1 MKKSIRK
8 FTLSILAATTG
19 VLVASAAGVIGWAL
33 TQKNSQNKLTSIT
46 SSLNGSFDVVYHSQN
61 VTVKQGEATTLVVST
76 TGDTSNLIYNW
87 YVDKGDGEGYS
98 IVQGGTKN
106 TYLLDE
112 GQTRNVSE
120 ITHWTYRCEIKN
132 RFTVDTLTVEDI
144 HVTIQPTSETFIT
157 IYDQPQANVTLE
169 SGATTTL
176 STRAVSSKVKESV
189 VYQWFVDKGDKN
201 GFQAIKGATQSSYTI
216 PASQT
221 TVSQQT
227 VKKYL
232 CRYASSA
239 NPNKFLNESEV
250 SIVTITPKT
259 GVDSNNPT
267 LNSTVKIIA
276 QSTLNPTVNTN
287 GSTSLSVSA
296 QYSGSDYLV
305 YDWYVKKPNADF
317 AKVQGGSFNS
327 LLISNDDIK
336 DIKTKTTWEIY
347 CNVYPR
353 KDASQAVHSK
363 KFSLTINPVK
373 EDLTISDLKIS
384 NSFIKPGETSTL
396 SVSAKSNFGTS
407 GLKYQWLVD
416 KNGSGKFTAI
426 SGATQPTYTVLAD
439 ETKNANGQEWV
450 YCVQVTGSQGEY
462 VLQSANLNLSISNNS
477 GTISTPEVEAKK
489 VNISSQSTNVTVE
502 TNNSTRLFVNA
513 ESTDKTQDLIYDW
526 YVSKDSKKTW
536 EKVQGGTLNTY
547 EIGNVQI
554 RDITEETTWNYYVN
568 VYPRKDAASAVHS
581 KLITLTIKP
590 QSEQITIASLTSNK
604 KELTAG
610 VDTAQLSVT
619 VNHNLVGSNRVKYQ
633 WMVSKDGFHWTNIQG
648 ATNPVLTI
656 NPTDTAS
663 VTTNTTWQYAV
674 MVSGAKTAIQSDN
687 LSINIKPKTSGSS
700 ESPSGAVS
708 ITGTSIHQTT
718 AVVNSNFQ
726 PLNEYTN
733 AKYTVSTKDSSA
745 TYQWYYTTKFGV
757 NSGGVK
763 IDGATSNVLKP
774 NSELLKKAHELQS
787 QGKTMYLYCN
797 VYKNGKLAA
806 IGSNSQFYLHVH
818 VQNI

>member
-19 VLVASAAGVIGWAL
+19 VLVASAAGVTGWAL

-201 GFQAIKGATQSSYTI
+201 GFQAIPGATQSSYTI

-327 LLISNDDIK
+327 LLISKDDIK

-347 CNVYPR
+347 CNVYPK

-373 EDLTISDLKIS
+373 EELTISDLKIS

-396 SVSAKSNFGTS
+396 SVTAKSNFGTS

-462 VLQSANLNLSISNNS
+462 VLQSANLNLYISNNS

-513 ESTDKTQDLIYDW
+513 ESADKTQDLIYDW
-526 YVSKDSKKTW
+526 YVSKDNKTTW
-536 EKVQGGTLNTY
+536 EKVQGGTSNTY

-554 RDITEETTWNYYVN
+554 RDITKETTWNFYVN
-568 VYPRKDAASAVHS
+568 VYPRKDVASAVHS
-581 KLITLTIKP
+581 NLITLTIKP
-590 QSEQITIASLTSNK
+590 QSEKISIASLTSTK
-604 KELTAG
+604 KELIAG

-619 VNHNLVGSNRVKYQ
+619 VNHNDKVKYQ
-633 WMVSKDGFHWTNIQG
+633 WMVCKDGFHWTNIDG

-656 NPTDTAS
+656 KSSDTAG
-663 VTTNTTWQYAV
+663 VKTNTTWQYAV
-674 MVSGAKTAIQSDN
+674 MVSGTKTAIQSDN
-687 LSINIKPKTSGSS
+687 LSINIRPNTS
-700 ESPSGAVS
+700 EKPSGAIS
-708 ITGTSIHQTT
+708 ITNTSVLQTM
-718 AVVNSNFQ
+718 AIVRSDFQ
-726 PLNEYTN
+726 PLSQYHN
-733 AKYTVSTKDSSA
+733 AKYTVSTNDSSA
-745 TYQWYYTTKFGV
+745 TYQWYYTTNGA
-757 NSGGVK
+757 NTGGVK
-763 IDGATSNVLKP
+763 IEGATKNELKP
-774 NSELLKKAHELQS
+774 SSDLLRTAYGLQS
-787 QGKTMYLYCN
+787 QGKRMYFYCN
-797 VYKNGKLAA
+797 VYKNGQLAA
-806 IGSNSQFYLHVH
+806 VGSNVQFYLT
-818 VQNI
+818 VQKI

>member
-19 VLVASAAGVIGWAL
+19 VLVASAAGVTGWAL

-201 GFQAIKGATQSSYTI
+201 GFQAIPGATQSSYTI

-327 LLISNDDIK
+327 LLISKDDIK

-347 CNVYPR
+347 CNVYPK

-396 SVSAKSNFGTS
+396 SVTAKSNFGTS

-462 VLQSANLNLSISNNS
+462 VLQSANLNLYISNNS

-513 ESTDKTQDLIYDW
+513 ESADKTQDLIYDW
-526 YVSKDSKKTW
+526 YVSKDNKTTW
-536 EKVQGGTLNTY
+536 EKVQGGTSNTY

-554 RDITEETTWNYYVN
+554 RDITKETTWNFYVN
-568 VYPRKDAASAVHS
+568 VYPRKDVASAVHS
-581 KLITLTIKP
+581 NLITLTIKP
-590 QSEQITIASLTSNK
+590 QSEKISIASLTSTK
-604 KELTAG
+604 KELIAG
-610 VDTAQLSVT
+610 ADTAQLSVT
-619 VNHNLVGSNRVKYQ
+619 VNHNDKVKYQ
-633 WMVSKDGFHWTNIQG
+633 WMVCKDGFHWTNIDG

-656 NPTDTAS
+656 KSSDTAG
-663 VTTNTTWQYAV
+663 VKTNTTWQYAV
-674 MVSGAKTAIQSDN
+674 MVSGTKTAIQSDN
-687 LSINIKPKTSGSS
+687 LSINIRPNTS
-700 ESPSGAVS
+700 EKPSGAIS
-708 ITGTSIHQTT
+708 ITNTSVLQTM
-718 AVVNSNFQ
+718 AIVRSDFQ
-726 PLNEYTN
+726 PLSQYHN
-733 AKYTVSTKDSSA
+733 AGYTVSTNDSSA
-745 TYQWYYTTKFGV
+745 TYQWYYTTNGA
-757 NSGGVK
+757 NTGGVK
-763 IDGATSNVLKP
+763 IEGATKNELKP
-774 NSELLKKAHELQS
+774 SSDLLRTAYGLQS
-787 QGKTMYLYCN
+787 QGKRMYFYCN
-797 VYKNGKLAA
+797 VYKNGQLAA
-806 IGSNSQFYLHVH
+806 VGSNVQFYLT
-818 VQNI
+818 VQKI

>member
-1 MKKSIRK
+1 MKKSIKK

-19 VLVASAAGVIGWAL
+19 VLVASAAGVAGWAL
-33 TQKNSQNKLTSIT
+33 TQKNSQNNSNLA
-46 SSLNGSFDVVYHSQN
+46 SSLKESFGVANRSQN
-61 VTVKQGEATTLVVST
+61 VTVKQGQEAILLVNT
-76 TGDTSNLIYNW
+76 DGLTSDLIFNWYDHIIYNW
-87 YVDKGDGEGYS
+87 YVDKGDGNGYS
-98 IVQGGTKN
+98 IVQSGKKS

-112 GQTRNVSE
+112 SQTRNISE
-120 ITHWTYRCEIKN
+120 LTHWTYKCEIINKSTN
-132 RFTVDTLTVEDI
+132 KTLLAEDFY
-144 HVTIQPTSETFIT
+144 VTIKPTSPAFIT
-157 IYDQPQANVTLE
+157 IIEQPQANVKLE
-169 SGATTTL
+169 SGATATL
-176 STRAVSSKVKESV
+176 STSAISSDRQSV
-189 VYQWFVDKGDKN
+189 VYQWFVDNGDNN
-201 GFQAIKGATQSSYTI
+201 GFQAIPGATQSSYTI
-216 PASQT
+216 PASET
-221 TVSQQT
+221 IVSQQT

-239 NPNKFLNESEV
+239 NSSKILDESEV
-250 SIVTITPKT
+250 SIVTITPRR
-259 GVDSNNPT
+259 
-267 LNSTVKIIA
+267 TVEIIT

-287 GSTSLSVSA
+287 GATSLSVST

-317 AKVQGGSFNS
+317 VLVQGGSFNS

-373 EDLTISDLKIS
+373 EDLTITDLKIS

-416 KNGSGKFTAI
+416 KNGSGKFTTI
-426 SGATQPTYTVLAD
+426 SGATQSTYTVPAN
-439 ETKNANGQEWV
+439 ETKDANGQEWV

-462 VLQSANLNLSISNNS
+462 ILQSANLNLSISNNS

-526 YVSKDSKKTW
+526 YVSKDNKNTW
-536 EKVQGGTLNTY
+536 EKVQGGTLSTY

-554 RDITEETTWNYYVN
+554 RDITEETTWNFYVN
-568 VYPRKDAASAVHS
+568 VYPRKEVGSAVHS
-581 KLITLTIKP
+581 NLITLTIKP
-590 QSEQITIASLTSNK
+590 QFEKISIASLTSTK

-610 VDTAQLSVT
+610 VDTAELSV
-619 VNHNLVGSNRVKYQ
+619 VVSHNLVGSNRVKYQ
-633 WMVSKDGFHWTNIQG
+633 WMVSKDGFYWTNIQG
-648 ATNPVLTI
+648 ATNPTLTI
-656 NPTDTAS
+656 NTTDTAG

-674 MVSGAKTAIQSDN
+674 MVSGTTTAIQSDN

-700 ESPSGAVS
+700 ENPSGAVS
-708 ITGTSIHQTT
+708 ITNTSVYQTT
-718 AVVNSNFQ
+718 AYVNSNFR
-726 PLNEYTN
+726 PLTEYHN
-733 AKYTVSTKDSSA
+733 AGYTVLTNDSSA
-745 TYQWYYTTKFGV
+745 TYQWYYTTKYGA

-763 IDGATSNVLKP
+763 IDGATSNELRP
-774 NSELLKKAHELQS
+774 NSELLRKAYELKL
-787 QGKTMYLYCN
+787 QGKRMYFYCN

-806 IGSNSQFYLHVH
+806 IGSNVQFYLDV
-818 VQNI
+818 NKI

>member
-19 VLVASAAGVIGWAL
+19 VLVASAAGVAGWAL

-46 SSLNGSFDVVYHSQN
+46 SSLNGSFNVVYNSQN

-112 GQTRNVSE
+112 GQTKKCSE

-157 IYDQPQANVTLE
+157 VYDQPQANVKLE

-216 PASQT
+216 PASET

-232 CRYASSA
+232 CRYASSE

-305 YDWYVKKPNADF
+305 YDWYVKKPNTDF
-317 AKVQGGSFNS
+317 VLVQGGSFNS

-373 EDLTISDLKIS
+373 EDLTITDLKIS

-416 KNGSGKFTAI
+416 KNGSGKFTTI
-426 SGATQPTYTVLAD
+426 SGATQSTYTVPAN
-439 ETKNANGQEWV
+439 ETKDANGQEWV

-462 VLQSANLNLSISNNS
+462 ILQSANLNLSISNNS

-526 YVSKDSKKTW
+526 YVSKDNKNTW
-536 EKVQGGTLNTY
+536 EKVQGGTLSTY

-554 RDITEETTWNYYVN
+554 RDITEETTWNFYVN
-568 VYPRKDAASAVHS
+568 VYPRKEVGSAVHS
-581 KLITLTIKP
+581 NLITLTIKP
-590 QSEQITIASLTSNK
+590 QSEKISIASLTSTK

-610 VDTAQLSVT
+610 VDTAELSVV
-619 VNHNLVGSNRVKYQ
+619 VNHNNKVKYQ
-633 WMVSKDGFHWTNIQG
+633 WMVSKDGFHWSNIEG

-656 NPTDTAS
+656 KPTDTAN
-663 VTTNTTWQYAV
+663 VKTNTTWQYAV
-674 MVSGAKTAIQSDN
+674 MVSSAKTAIQSDN
-687 LSINIKPKTSGSS
+687 LSINIRPKTS
-700 ESPSGAVS
+700 EKPSGAVS
-708 ITGTSIHQTT
+708 ITKTSVYQTT
-718 AVVNSNFQ
+718 AIVKSNFQ
-726 PLNEYTN
+726 PLTEYHN
-733 AKYTVSTKDSSA
+733 AGYTVSTNDPSA
-745 TYQWYYTTKFGV
+745 TYQWYYTTNGA
-757 NSGGVK
+757 NTGGVK
-763 IDGATSNVLKP
+763 IEGATKNELKP
-774 NSELLKKAHELQS
+774 SSDLLRTAYELQS
-787 QGKTMYLYCN
+787 QGKRMYFYCN

-806 IGSNSQFYLHVH
+806 IGSNPQFYLS
-818 VQNI
+818 VQKI

>member
-19 VLVASAAGVIGWAL
+19 VLVASAAGVAGWAL

-201 GFQAIKGATQSSYTI
+201 GFQAIPGATQSSYTI

-327 LLISNDDIK
+327 LLISKDDIK

-347 CNVYPR
+347 CNVYPK

-396 SVSAKSNFGTS
+396 SVTAKSNFGTS

-462 VLQSANLNLSISNNS
+462 VLQSANLNLYISNNS

-513 ESTDKTQDLIYDW
+513 ESADKTQDLIYDW
-526 YVSKDSKKTW
+526 YVSKDNKTTW
-536 EKVQGGTLNTY
+536 EKVQGGTSNTY

-554 RDITEETTWNYYVN
+554 RDITKETTWNFYVN
-568 VYPRKDAASAVHS
+568 VYPRKDVATAVHS
-581 KLITLTIKP
+581 NLITLTIKP
-590 QSEQITIASLTSNK
+590 QSEKISIASLTSTK
-604 KELTAG
+604 KELIAG
-610 VDTAQLSVT
+610 ADTAQLSVT
-619 VNHNLVGSNRVKYQ
+619 VNHNDKVKYQ
-633 WMVSKDGFHWTNIQG
+633 WMVCKDGFHWTNIDG

-656 NPTDTAS
+656 KSSDTAG
-663 VTTNTTWQYAV
+663 VKTNTTWQYAV
-674 MVSGAKTAIQSDN
+674 MVSGTKTAIQSDN
-687 LSINIKPKTSGSS
+687 LSINIRPNTS
-700 ESPSGAVS
+700 EKPSGAIS
-708 ITGTSIHQTT
+708 ITNTSVLQTM
-718 AVVNSNFQ
+718 AIVRSDFQ
-726 PLNEYTN
+726 PLSQYHN
-733 AKYTVSTKDSSA
+733 AKYMVSTNDSSA
-745 TYQWYYTTKFGV
+745 TYQWYYTTNGA
-757 NSGGVK
+757 NTGGVK
-763 IDGATSNVLKP
+763 IEGATKNELKP
-774 NSELLKKAHELQS
+774 SSDLLRTAYGLQS
-787 QGKTMYLYCN
+787 QGKRMYFYCN
-797 VYKNGKLAA
+797 VYKNGQLAA
-806 IGSNSQFYLHVH
+806 VGSNVQFYLT
-818 VQNI
+818 VQKI

>member
-1 MKKSIRK
+1 MKKSIKK

-19 VLVASAAGVIGWAL
+19 VLVASAAGVAGWAL
-33 TQKNSQNKLTSIT
+33 TQKNSQNNSISA
-46 SSLNGSFDVVYHSQN
+46 SSLKGSFGVAYHSQN

-76 TGDTSNLIYNW
+76 TGETSNLIYNW
-87 YVDKGDGEGYS
+87 YVDKGNGKGYS
-98 IVQGGTKN
+98 VEQCGIKN

-112 GQTRNVSE
+112 GQTRNISE
-120 ITHWTYRCEIKN
+120 ITHWTYKCEIKD
-132 RFTVDTLTVEDI
+132 RFTTDTLVVEDI
-144 HVTIQPTSETFIT
+144 HVTIQPTSQTFIT
-157 IYDQPQANVTLE
+157 INDQPKANVKLE

-176 STRAVSSKVKESV
+176 STSAISSDRNLV
-189 VYQWFVDKGDKN
+189 VYQWFVDNGDNN
-201 GFQAIKGATQSSYTI
+201 GFQAIPGATQSSYTI
-216 PASQT
+216 PASET

-239 NPNKFLNESEV
+239 NPKKFLNESEV

-259 GVDSNNPT
+259 GVDSDNPT

-287 GSTSLSVSA
+287 GATSLSVSA

-317 AKVQGGSFNS
+317 VLVQGGSFNS

-347 CNVYPR
+347 CNIYPR

-426 SGATQPTYTVLAD
+426 SGATQPTYTVPAS

-450 YCVQVTGSQGEY
+450 YCVQVTGSHGEY
-462 VLQSANLNLSISNNS
+462 ILQSANLTLSISNNS
-477 GTISTPEVEAKK
+477 GTISAPEVEAKK
-489 VNISSQSTNVTVE
+489 VNISGQSTNVTVE

-526 YVSKDSKKTW
+526 YVSKDNQKTW
-536 EKVQGGTLNTY
+536 NKVQGGTLNTY

-568 VYPRKDAASAVHS
+568 VYPRKDAASAVNS

-590 QSEQITIASLTSNK
+590 QSEQITIASLTSTK

-610 VDTAQLSVT
+610 VDTAELSVT

-633 WMVSKDGFHWTNIQG
+633 WMVSKDGFHWTNIKD
-648 ATNPVLTI
+648 ATNPTLTI
-656 NPTDTAS
+656 KTTDTVD

-674 MVSGAKTAIQSDN
+674 MVSGTKTAIQSDN

-700 ESPSGAVS
+700 ENPSGVVS
-708 ITGTSIHQTT
+708 ITNTSIYQPT
-718 AVVNSNFQ
+718 AIVNSNFQ
-726 PLNEYTN
+726 PLTEYHN
-733 AKYTVSTKDSSA
+733 AGYTVLTNDSSA
-745 TYQWYYTTKFGV
+745 TYQWYYTTKYGA

-763 IDGATSNVLKP
+763 IEGATKNELKP
-774 NSELLKKAHELQS
+774 NSELLRKAYELKS
-787 QGKTMYLYCN
+787 QGKRMYFYCN
-797 VYKNGKLAA
+797 VYKNGQLAA
-806 IGSNSQFYLHVH
+806 IGSNVQFYLDV
-818 VQNI
+818 NKI

>member
-19 VLVASAAGVIGWAL
+19 VLVASAAGVTGWAL

-46 SSLNGSFDVVYHSQN
+46 SSLNGSFDVVNHSQN
-61 VTVKQGEATTLVVST
+61 VTVKQGDAVTLFVNT
-76 TGDTSNLIYNW
+76 TGSTSDLNYIW
-87 YVDKGDGEGYS
+87 YVDKGDGNGYS
-98 IVQGGTKN
+98 IEQGGAKN

-112 GQTRNVSE
+112 GQTKKCSE
-120 ITHWTYRCEIKN
+120 ITHWTYKCEIKDK
-132 RFTVDTLTVEDI
+132 FTNDTLVVEDI
-144 HVTIQPTSETFIT
+144 HVTIQPTSQTFVTVIE
-157 IYDQPQANVTLE
+157 QPKANVKLE

-176 STRAVSSKVKESV
+176 STSAISSDRNSV
-189 VYQWFVDKGDKN
+189 VYQWFVDNGDNN
-201 GFQAIKGATQSSYTI
+201 GFQAIKGATQSSYKI

-239 NPNKFLNESEV
+239 NSSKFLDESEV

-287 GSTSLSVSA
+287 GATSLSVSA

-317 AKVQGGSFNS
+317 VLVQGGSFNS

-336 DIKTKTTWEIY
+336 DIKTKTTWEVY

-373 EDLTISDLKIS
+373 EDLTITDLKIS

-416 KNGSGKFTAI
+416 KNGSGKFTTI
-426 SGATQPTYTVLAD
+426 SGATQSTYTVPAN
-439 ETKNANGQEWV
+439 ETKDANGQEWV

-462 VLQSANLNLSISNNS
+462 ILQSANLNLSISNNS

-526 YVSKDSKKTW
+526 YVSKDNKNTW
-536 EKVQGGTLNTY
+536 EKVQGGTLSTY

-554 RDITEETTWNYYVN
+554 RDITEETTWNFYVN
-568 VYPRKDAASAVHS
+568 VYPRKEVGSAVHS
-581 KLITLTIKP
+581 NLITLTIKP
-590 QSEQITIASLTSNK
+590 QSEKISIASLTSTK

-610 VDTAQLSVT
+610 VDTAELSVV
-619 VNHNLVGSNRVKYQ
+619 VNHNNKVKYQ
-633 WMVSKDGFHWTNIQG
+633 WMVSKDGFHWSNIEG

-656 NPTDTAS
+656 KPTDTAN
-663 VTTNTTWQYAV
+663 VKTNTTWQYAV

-687 LSINIKPKTSGSS
+687 LSINIRPKTS
-700 ESPSGAVS
+700 EKPSGAVS
-708 ITGTSIHQTT
+708 ITKTSVYQTT
-718 AVVNSNFQ
+718 AIVKSNFQ
-726 PLNEYTN
+726 PLTEYHN
-733 AKYTVSTKDSSA
+733 AGYTVSTNDPSA
-745 TYQWYYTTKFGV
+745 TYQWYYTTNGA
-757 NSGGVK
+757 NTGGVK
-763 IDGATSNVLKP
+763 IEGATKNELKP
-774 NSELLKKAHELQS
+774 SSDLLRTAYELQS
-787 QGKTMYLYCN
+787 QGKRMYFYCN
-797 VYKNGKLAA
+797 VYKNGQLAA
-806 IGSNSQFYLHVH
+806 IGSNPQFYLS
-818 VQNI
+818 VQKI

>member
-19 VLVASAAGVIGWAL
+19 VLVASAAGVTGWAL

-46 SSLNGSFDVVYHSQN
+46 SSLNGSFDVVNHSQN
-61 VTVKQGEATTLVVST
+61 VTVKQGEATTLVVNT
-76 TGDTSNLIYNW
+76 TGETSNLIYNW
-87 YVDKGDGEGYS
+87 YVDKGNGKGYS
-98 IVQGGTKN
+98 IVQGGAKN

-120 ITHWTYRCEIKN
+120 ITHWTYKCEIKD
-132 RFTVDTLTVEDI
+132 RFTIDTLVVEDI

-157 IYDQPQANVTLE
+157 IYDQPQANVKLE
-169 SGATTTL
+169 SGTTTTL
-176 STRAVSSKVKESV
+176 STRAVSSDRKSV
-189 VYQWFVDKGDKN
+189 VYQWFVDNGDNN
-201 GFQAIKGATQSSYTI
+201 GFQAISGATQSSYTI
-216 PASQT
+216 PASET

-232 CRYASSA
+232 CRYASFA
-239 NPNKFLNESEV
+239 NPKKFLNESEV

-259 GVDSNNPT
+259 GVDSSNPT

-287 GSTSLSVSA
+287 GATSLSVST

-317 AKVQGGSFNS
+317 VLVQGGSFNS

-336 DIKTKTTWEIY
+336 DIKTNTTWEIY

-373 EDLTISDLKIS
+373 EDLTITDLKIS

-416 KNGSGKFTAI
+416 KTNSGKFTTI
-426 SGATQPTYTVLAD
+426 PGATQSTYTVPAN
-439 ETKNANGQEWV
+439 ETKDANGQEWV

-462 VLQSANLNLSISNNS
+462 ILQSANLTLSISNNS
-477 GTISTPEVEAKK
+477 GTISAPEVEAKK
-489 VNISSQSTNVTVE
+489 VNISGQSTNVTVE

-526 YVSKDSKKTW
+526 YVSKDNQKTW
-536 EKVQGGTLNTY
+536 EKVQGGTSNTY

-554 RDITEETTWNYYVN
+554 RDITKETTWNFYVN

-590 QSEQITIASLTSNK
+590 QSEIITIASLKSTKN
-604 KELTAG
+604 ELTAG
-610 VDTAQLSVT
+610 VDTAELSVT
-619 VNHNLVGSNRVKYQ
+619 VTSSNKVKYQ
-633 WMVSKDGFHWTNIQG
+633 WMVSKDGFHWTNIEG

-656 NPTDTAS
+656 KTADTAG

-674 MVSGAKTAIQSDN
+674 MVSGTTVAIQSDN

-700 ESPSGAVS
+700 ENPSGAVS
-708 ITGTSIHQTT
+708 ITNTSVYQTT
-718 AVVNSNFQ
+718 AYVNSNFQ
-726 PLNEYTN
+726 PLTEYHN
-733 AKYTVSTKDSSA
+733 AGYTVLTNDSSA
-745 TYQWYYTTKFGV
+745 TYQWYYTTKYGA

-763 IDGATSNVLKP
+763 IDGATSNKLRP
-774 NSELLKKAHELQS
+774 NSELLRKAYELKL
-787 QGKTMYLYCN
+787 QGKRMYFYCN

-806 IGSNSQFYLHVH
+806 IGSNVQFYLDV
-818 VQNI
+818 NKI

>member
-19 VLVASAAGVIGWAL
+19 VLVASAAGVTGWAL

-201 GFQAIKGATQSSYTI
+201 GFQAIPGATQSSYTI

-327 LLISNDDIK
+327 LLISKDDIK

-347 CNVYPR
+347 CNVYPK
-353 KDASQAVHSK
+353 KDVSQAVHSK

-396 SVSAKSNFGTS
+396 SVTAKSNFGTS

-462 VLQSANLNLSISNNS
+462 VLQSANLNLYISNNS

-513 ESTDKTQDLIYDW
+513 ESADKTQDLIYDW
-526 YVSKDSKKTW
+526 YVSKDNKTTW
-536 EKVQGGTLNTY
+536 EKVQGGTSNTY

-554 RDITEETTWNYYVN
+554 RDITKETTWNFYVN
-568 VYPRKDAASAVHS
+568 VYPRKDVASAVHS
-581 KLITLTIKP
+581 NLITLTIKP
-590 QSEQITIASLTSNK
+590 QSEKISIASLTSTK
-604 KELTAG
+604 KELIAG
-610 VDTAQLSVT
+610 ADTAQLSVT
-619 VNHNLVGSNRVKYQ
+619 VNHNDKVKYQ
-633 WMVSKDGFHWTNIQG
+633 WMVCKDGFHWTNIDG

-656 NPTDTAS
+656 KSSDTAG
-663 VTTNTTWQYAV
+663 VKTNTTWQYAV
-674 MVSGAKTAIQSDN
+674 MVSGTKTAIQSDN
-687 LSINIKPKTSGSS
+687 LSINIRPNTS
-700 ESPSGAVS
+700 EKPSGAIS
-708 ITGTSIHQTT
+708 ITNTSVLQTM
-718 AVVNSNFQ
+718 AIVRSDFQ
-726 PLNEYTN
+726 PLSQYHN
-733 AKYTVSTKDSSA
+733 AGYTVSTNDSSA
-745 TYQWYYTTKFGV
+745 TYQWYYTTNGA
-757 NSGGVK
+757 NTGGVK
-763 IDGATSNVLKP
+763 IEGATKNELKP
-774 NSELLKKAHELQS
+774 SSDLLRTAYGLQS
-787 QGKTMYLYCN
+787 QGKRMYFYCN
-797 VYKNGKLAA
+797 VYKNGQLAA
-806 IGSNSQFYLHVH
+806 VGSNVQFYLT
-818 VQNI
+818 VQKI

>member
-19 VLVASAAGVIGWAL
+19 VLVASAAGVTGWAL

-46 SSLNGSFDVVYHSQN
+46 SSLNGSFDVVNHSQN
-61 VTVKQGEATTLVVST
+61 VTVKQGEATTLVVNT
-76 TGDTSNLIYNW
+76 TGETSNLIYNW
-87 YVDKGDGEGYS
+87 YVDKGNGKGYS
-98 IVQGGTKN
+98 IVQGGAKN

-120 ITHWTYRCEIKN
+120 ITHWTYKCEIKD
-132 RFTVDTLTVEDI
+132 RFTIDTLVVEDI

-157 IYDQPQANVTLE
+157 IYDQPQANVKLE
-169 SGATTTL
+169 SGKTTTL
-176 STRAVSSKVKESV
+176 STRAVSSDRKSV
-189 VYQWFVDKGDKN
+189 VYQWFVDNGDNN
-201 GFQAIKGATQSSYTI
+201 GFQAISGATQSSYTI
-216 PASQT
+216 PASET

-239 NPNKFLNESEV
+239 NPKKFLNESEV

-287 GSTSLSVSA
+287 GATSLSVST

-317 AKVQGGSFNS
+317 VLVQGGSFNS

-336 DIKTKTTWEIY
+336 DIKTNTTWEIY

-373 EDLTISDLKIS
+373 EDLTITDLKIS

-416 KNGSGKFTAI
+416 KTNSGKFTTI
-426 SGATQPTYTVLAD
+426 PGATQSTYTVPAN
-439 ETKNANGQEWV
+439 ETKDANGKEWV

-462 VLQSANLNLSISNNS
+462 ILQSANLTLSISNNS
-477 GTISTPEVEAKK
+477 GTISAPEVEAKK
-489 VNISSQSTNVTVE
+489 VNISGQSTNVTVE

-526 YVSKDSKKTW
+526 YVSKDSQKTW
-536 EKVQGGTLNTY
+536 EKVQGGTSNTY

-554 RDITEETTWNYYVN
+554 RDITKETTWNFYVN

-590 QSEQITIASLTSNK
+590 QSEIITIASLKSTKN
-604 KELTAG
+604 ELTAG
-610 VDTAQLSVT
+610 VDTAELSVT
-619 VNHNLVGSNRVKYQ
+619 VTSSNKVKYQ
-633 WMVSKDGFHWTNIQG
+633 WMVSKDGFHWTNIEG

-656 NPTDTAS
+656 KTADTAG

-674 MVSGAKTAIQSDN
+674 MVSGTTTAIQSDN

-700 ESPSGAVS
+700 ENPSGAVS
-708 ITGTSIHQTT
+708 ITNTSVYQTT
-718 AVVNSNFQ
+718 AYVNSNFR
-726 PLNEYTN
+726 PLTEYHN
-733 AKYTVSTKDSSA
+733 AGYTVLTNDSSA
-745 TYQWYYTTKFGV
+745 TYQWYYTTKYGA

-763 IDGATSNVLKP
+763 IDGATSNKLRP
-774 NSELLKKAHELQS
+774 NSELLRKAYELKL
-787 QGKTMYLYCN
+787 QGKRMYFYCN

-806 IGSNSQFYLHVH
+806 IGSNVQFYLDV
-818 VQNI
+818 NKI

>member
-19 VLVASAAGVIGWAL
+19 VLVASAAGVAGWAL

-46 SSLNGSFDVVYHSQN
+46 SSLNGSFNVVYNSQN

-112 GQTRNVSE
+112 GQTKKCSE

-157 IYDQPQANVTLE
+157 VYDQPQANVKLE

-216 PASQT
+216 PASET

-232 CRYASSA
+232 CRYASSE

-305 YDWYVKKPNADF
+305 YDWYVKKPNTDF
-317 AKVQGGSFNS
+317 VLVQGGSFNS

-373 EDLTISDLKIS
+373 EDLTITDLKIS

-416 KNGSGKFTAI
+416 KNGSGKFTTI
-426 SGATQPTYTVLAD
+426 SGATQSTYTVPAN
-439 ETKNANGQEWV
+439 ETKDANGQEWV

-462 VLQSANLNLSISNNS
+462 ILQSANLNLSISNNS

-526 YVSKDSKKTW
+526 YVSKDNKNTW
-536 EKVQGGTLNTY
+536 EKVQGGTLSTY

-554 RDITEETTWNYYVN
+554 RDITEETTWNFYVN
-568 VYPRKDAASAVHS
+568 VYPRKEVGSAFHS
-581 KLITLTIKP
+581 NLITLTIKP
-590 QSEQITIASLTSNK
+590 QSEKISIASLTSTK

-610 VDTAQLSVT
+610 VDTAELSVV
-619 VNHNLVGSNRVKYQ
+619 VNHNNKVKYQ
-633 WMVSKDGFHWTNIQG
+633 WMVSKDGFHWSNIEG

-656 NPTDTAS
+656 KPTDTAN
-663 VTTNTTWQYAV
+663 VKTNTTWQYAV
-674 MVSGAKTAIQSDN
+674 MVSSAKTAIQSDN
-687 LSINIKPKTSGSS
+687 LSINIRPKTS
-700 ESPSGAVS
+700 EKPSGAVS
-708 ITGTSIHQTT
+708 ITKTSVYQTT
-718 AVVNSNFQ
+718 AIVKSNFQ
-726 PLNEYTN
+726 PLTEYHN
-733 AKYTVSTKDSSA
+733 AGYTVSTNDPSA
-745 TYQWYYTTKFGV
+745 TYQWYYTTNGA
-757 NSGGVK
+757 NTGGVK
-763 IDGATSNVLKP
+763 IEGATKNELKP
-774 NSELLKKAHELQS
+774 SSDLLRTAYELQS
-787 QGKTMYLYCN
+787 QGKRMYFYCN

-806 IGSNSQFYLHVH
+806 IGSNPQFYLS
-818 VQNI
+818 VQKI

>member
-19 VLVASAAGVIGWAL
+19 VLVASAAGVTGWAL

-46 SSLNGSFDVVYHSQN
+46 SSLNGSFDVVNHSQN
-61 VTVKQGEATTLVVST
+61 VTVKQGDAVTLFVNT
-76 TGDTSNLIYNW
+76 TGSTSDLNYIW
-87 YVDKGDGEGYS
+87 YVDKGDGNGYS
-98 IVQGGTKN
+98 IEQGGAKN

-112 GQTRNVSE
+112 GQTKKCSE
-120 ITHWTYRCEIKN
+120 ITHWTYKCEIKDK
-132 RFTVDTLTVEDI
+132 FTNDTLVVEDI
-144 HVTIQPTSETFIT
+144 HVTIQPTSQTFVTVIE
-157 IYDQPQANVTLE
+157 QPQANVKLE
-169 SGATTTL
+169 SGATATL
-176 STRAVSSKVKESV
+176 STNAISSDRNSV
-189 VYQWFVDKGDKN
+189 VYQWFVDNGDNN
-201 GFQAIKGATQSSYTI
+201 GFQAISGATQSSYKI

-239 NPNKFLNESEV
+239 NSSKFLDESEV

-287 GSTSLSVSA
+287 GATSLSVST

-317 AKVQGGSFNS
+317 VLVQGGSFNS

-336 DIKTKTTWEIY
+336 DIKTKTTWEVY

-373 EDLTISDLKIS
+373 EDLTITDLKIS

-416 KNGSGKFTAI
+416 KHNSGKFTTI
-426 SGATQPTYTVLAD
+426 PGATQSTYTVPAD

-450 YCVQVTGSQGEY
+450 YCVQVTGSHGEY
-462 VLQSANLNLSISNNS
+462 ILQSANLTLSISNNS
-477 GTISTPEVEAKK
+477 GTISAPEVEAKK
-489 VNISSQSTNVTVE
+489 VNISGQSTNVTVE

-526 YVSKDSKKTW
+526 YVSKDNQKTW
-536 EKVQGGTLNTY
+536 NKVQGGTLNTY

-568 VYPRKDAASAVHS
+568 VYPRKDAASAVNS

-590 QSEQITIASLTSNK
+590 QSEQITIASLTSTK

-610 VDTAQLSVT
+610 VDTAELSVT

-633 WMVSKDGFHWTNIQG
+633 WMVSKDGFHWTNIKD
-648 ATNPVLTI
+648 ATNPTLTI
-656 NPTDTAS
+656 KTTDTVD

-674 MVSGAKTAIQSDN
+674 MVSGTKTAIQSDN

-700 ESPSGAVS
+700 EKPSGAIS
-708 ITGTSIHQTT
+708 ITKTSVLQTM
-718 AVVNSNFQ
+718 AIVRSDFQ
-726 PLNEYTN
+726 PLSQYHN
-733 AKYTVSTKDSSA
+733 AGYTVSTNDSLA
-745 TYQWYYTTKFGV
+745 TYQWYYTTNGA
-757 NSGGVK
+757 NTGGVK
-763 IDGATSNVLKP
+763 IEGATKNELKP
-774 NSELLKKAHELQS
+774 SSDLLRTAYGLQS
-787 QGKTMYLYCN
+787 QGKRMYFYCN
-797 VYKNGKLAA
+797 VYKNGQLAA
-806 IGSNSQFYLHVH
+806 VGSNVQFYLT
-818 VQNI
+818 VQKI

>member
-19 VLVASAAGVIGWAL
+19 VLVASAAGVTGWAL

-46 SSLNGSFDVVYHSQN
+46 SSLNGSFDVVNHSQN
-61 VTVKQGEATTLVVST
+61 VTVKQGEATTLVVNT
-76 TGDTSNLIYNW
+76 TGETSNLIYNW
-87 YVDKGDGEGYS
+87 YVDKGNGKGYS
-98 IVQGGTKN
+98 IVQGGAKN

-120 ITHWTYRCEIKN
+120 ITHWTYKCEIKD
-132 RFTVDTLTVEDI
+132 RFTIDTLVVEDI

-157 IYDQPQANVTLE
+157 IYDQPQANVKLE
-169 SGATTTL
+169 SGTTTTL
-176 STRAVSSKVKESV
+176 STRAVSSDRKSV
-189 VYQWFVDKGDKN
+189 VYQWFVDNGDNN
-201 GFQAIKGATQSSYTI
+201 GFQAISGATQSSYTI
-216 PASQT
+216 PASET

-239 NPNKFLNESEV
+239 NPKKFLNESEV

-287 GSTSLSVSA
+287 GATSLSVSA

-317 AKVQGGSFNS
+317 VLVQGGSFNS

-336 DIKTKTTWEIY
+336 DIKTNTTWEIY

-373 EDLTISDLKIS
+373 EDLTITDLKIS

-416 KNGSGKFTAI
+416 KTNSGKFTTI
-426 SGATQPTYTVLAD
+426 PGATQSTYTVPAN
-439 ETKNANGQEWV
+439 ETKDANGQEWV

-462 VLQSANLNLSISNNS
+462 ILQSANLTLSISNNS
-477 GTISTPEVEAKK
+477 GTISAPEVEAKK
-489 VNISSQSTNVTVE
+489 VNISGQSTNVTVE

-526 YVSKDSKKTW
+526 YVSKDSQKTW
-536 EKVQGGTLNTY
+536 EKVQGGTYNTY

-554 RDITEETTWNYYVN
+554 RDITEETTWNFYVN

-581 KLITLTIKP
+581 NLITLTIKP
-590 QSEQITIASLTSNK
+590 QSEKISIASLKSTK
-604 KELTAG
+604 KELIAG
-610 VDTAQLSVT
+610 VDTAELSVT
-619 VNHNLVGSNRVKYQ
+619 VTSSNKVKYQ
-633 WMVSKDGFHWTNIQG
+633 WMVSKDGFHWTNIDG

-656 NPTDTAS
+656 KSSDTAG
-663 VTTNTTWQYAV
+663 VKTNTTWQYAV
-674 MVSGAKTAIQSDN
+674 IVSGIKTAIQSDN
-687 LSINIKPKTSGSS
+687 LSINIRPNTS
-700 ESPSGAVS
+700 EKPSGAVS
-708 ITGTSIHQTT
+708 ISKTSVYQTT
-718 AVVNSNFQ
+718 AIVKSNFQ
-726 PLNEYTN
+726 PLTEYHN
-733 AKYTVSTKDSSA
+733 AGYTVSTNDPSA
-745 TYQWYYTTKFGV
+745 TYQWYYTTNGA
-757 NSGGVK
+757 NTGGVK
-763 IDGATSNVLKP
+763 IEGATKNELKP
-774 NSELLKKAHELQS
+774 SSDLLRTAYELQS
-787 QGKTMYLYCN
+787 QGKRMYFYCN
-797 VYKNGKLAA
+797 VYKNGQLAA
-806 IGSNSQFYLHVH
+806 IGSNPQFYLS
-818 VQNI
+818 VQKI